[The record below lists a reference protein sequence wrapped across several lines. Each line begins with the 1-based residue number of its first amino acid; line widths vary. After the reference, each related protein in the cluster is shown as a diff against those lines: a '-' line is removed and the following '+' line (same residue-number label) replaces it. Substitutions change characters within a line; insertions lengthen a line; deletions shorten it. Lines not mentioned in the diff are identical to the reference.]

1 MICIVYSVEDESTID
16 RVCNSLLS
24 VTVLILSL
32 RFQLREIYSRLAT
45 ICEVFLLLFFFQI
58 REYWLPLLR
67 RTLPEEHR
75 RPVILVGN
83 KSDLMEI
90 SSMEVIAL
98 LQYPCLFSNIIK

>member
-32 RFQLREIYSRLAT
+32 RFQLREIYSRLAA
-45 ICEVFLLLFFFQI
+45 ICELFCCFFQI

-90 SSMEVIAL
+90 SSMEVITL
-98 LQYPCLFSNIIK
+98 WQYPCLFPNIIK

>member
-16 RVCNSLLS
+16 RVCGNSFSMKYFRLCILLQE
-24 VTVLILSL
+24 VYFT
-32 RFQLREIYSRLAT
+32 LAAV
-45 ICEVFLLLFFFQI
+45 CLWCFFFFVFFFQI

-83 KSDLMEI
+83 KSDLMEV
-90 SSMEVIAL
+90 SSMEVNSL
-98 LQYPCLFSNIIK
+98 CNIQFHVPIL